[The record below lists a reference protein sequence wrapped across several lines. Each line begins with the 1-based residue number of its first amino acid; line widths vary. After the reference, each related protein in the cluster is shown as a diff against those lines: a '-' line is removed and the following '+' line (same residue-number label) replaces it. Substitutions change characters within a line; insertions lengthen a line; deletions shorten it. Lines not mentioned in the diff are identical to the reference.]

1 MKKKEKK
8 ASSSIKNNLYL
19 LELAF
24 KYSKSRVIHSLLWQI
39 ISHLLW
45 VFYSAYFVRF
55 VLNVIRQEYPMR
67 IILVSIAIVGGV
79 SLLLQIYLYYCD
91 YILFPKED
99 VKIHQGIYEMIYNK
113 SENVEVEC
121 YENSNFYNK
130 FSIALD
136 GADDHISEGMNNIS
150 RVIGGLI
157 CAIVACWTMYQIDKF
172 TIIFLIAPILG
183 NFIVAPKLNHIANK
197 RYKDSI
203 PFNRIMGYTNRVM
216 YLREYANELRLSKIY
231 HVLSSDYNK
240 AVEGKS
246 SLWKKYFKESFLLG
260 LLQYI
265 FSYMVIFEG
274 IILYGTY
281 QALVAQSITFDEM
294 AVLTTVMITASWS
307 LVGVIHAM
315 NGCIENGLHVSNLR
329 EFLEYEES
337 IPEDYQGIDPENKV
351 TSIEFEHVSFSYK
364 GGSSIIDDLSFRIEE
379 GMKIAFVGHNGA
391 GKSTIIKLLLRLYDP
406 SSGRILVNGID
417 IREYNLQKYR
427 KLFACAFQDY
437 KIMPGTIR
445 YNVLMG
451 KDLDDQVAITAL
463 EEAGVYEKVSALT
476 DGIDTILTKEFE
488 QSGELL
494 SGGEYQKIIVARTFA
509 NTKASVAIFDEPSSA
524 LDPISE
530 NELFDKILESTSNRI
545 GIFISHRLSCV
556 KDADKVFMF
565 EKGKLIEHGS
575 HSDLMSKKG
584 PYYDLFQLQEKNYYA
599 IDEEVE
605 VG

>member
-1 MKKKEKK
+1 MEKKEKK

-24 KYSKSRVIHSLLWQI
+24 KHSKSRVINSLLWQI

-113 SENVEVEC
+113 SKNVEVEC

-136 GADDHISEGMNNIS
+136 GADDHISEGINNIS

-216 YLREYANELRLSKIY
+216 YLREYANELRLSEIY

-281 QALVAQSITFDEM
+281 QALVAQNITFDEM

-307 LVGVIHAM
+307 LVGVIRAM
-315 NGCIENGLHVSNLR
+315 NGCIENGLHISNLR

-337 IPEDYQGIDPENKV
+337 IPEDYQGIDPEDKV

-364 GGSSIIDDLSFRIEE
+364 GGSSIIDDLSFQIEE

-427 KLFACAFQDY
+427 KLFSCAFQDY

-530 NELFDKILESTSNRI
+530 NELFDKILESTGNRI

-584 PYYDLFQLQEKNYYA
+584 SYFDLFQLQEKNYYA
-599 IDEEVE
+599 IDEEAE